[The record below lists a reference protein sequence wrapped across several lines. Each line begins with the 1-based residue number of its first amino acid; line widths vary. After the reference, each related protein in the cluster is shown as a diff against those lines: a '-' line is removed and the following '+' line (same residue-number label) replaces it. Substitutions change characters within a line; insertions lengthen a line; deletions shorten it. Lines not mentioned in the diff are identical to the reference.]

1 MLATPPATLL
11 GDGQVEGRDEPE
23 PSASRPVKP
32 ISSADWR
39 LEPWQRQ
46 WRMNPPLPH
55 SHVLDGLQEEYRR
68 HQGIWRSFVFSYQR
82 RSPLELFIAAMAWGL
97 GTNNRGPAKV
107 RTILAV
113 NGQVRVAAGGQ
124 VKVPIPRLFSVLGQ
138 ASSCLGPCLSHP
150 E

>member
-32 ISSADWR
+32 ISSADWH

-55 SHVLDGLQEEYRR
+55 SHVLDGLQEELPQTPGNLAELRLQLPAPFPARAVHRSYGMGPWHKQSRSR
-68 HQGIWRSFVFSYQR
+68 QGADDTDPAQR
-82 RSPLELFIAAMAWGL
+82 
-97 GTNNRGPAKV
+97 
-107 RTILAV
+107 
-113 NGQVRVAAGGQ
+113 
-124 VKVPIPRLFSVLGQ
+124 
-138 ASSCLGPCLSHP
+138 C
-150 E
+150 